1 MSSNIRNILFR
12 ADSSSTIGIGHIMRD
27 LVLAKQYPEA
37 NITFATQDLNGNIN
51 HKIIEAGYKLE
62 ILKSNSLDELDEL
75 IKKLYIDMIVIDHY
89 GIDLKDEKRLK
100 ESNSTL
106 KIMVLDDT
114 YEKHHCDILLNH
126 NIYGDE
132 TKYKE
137 LVPQNCELRC
147 GSKYTL
153 LRDEFIEEKRKPKT
167 KNERFTIFVAM
178 GGADSSNV
186 NPKILNILSSYRH
199 NILVNIVTTSANQ
212 NLKELL
218 EYCSGKIWIR
228 LHINSNKVANLLHNS
243 DLAIV
248 TPSVIL
254 NELFYLDVPFIAI
267 QTADNQRY
275 MVEFLKNKKFNIL
288 EGWQICEFGNY
299 IKAENIKILNKKG
312 VSEDDKKNKRS

>member
-218 EYCSGKIWIR
+218 EYCSGKTWIR

-243 DLAIV
+243 DLAIA
-248 TPSVIL
+248 TPSVTI
-254 NELFYLDVPFIAI
+254 NEVWFMNIPFVAI
-267 QTADNQRY
+267 KVAENQNDMY
-275 MVEFLKNKKFNIL
+275 EFLKNYDYVVMEYYSDFEFKIILKKL
-288 EGWQICEFGNY
+288 
-299 IKAENIKILNKKG
+299 G
-312 VSEDDKKNKRS
+312 VEYEV